1 MMGGLRQ
8 LKGTMPKE
16 LGLEGTV
23 EGLEGQTL
31 FAQGIFD
38 GKPTDPGQI
47 ALVLG
52 PRVAGSDVEG
62 VAFEKAPTTIRRNI
76 FFRILQRFDQAI
88 VMVTMDL
95 EDASDLAVAV
105 GFAGSPAQERGF
117 LDVGF

>member
-1 MMGGLRQ
+1 MDRGSPGIVSPDAPLEADDLDLGMGRRQEVMMGGFRQ

-52 PRVAGSDVEG
+52 PRVAGPDVEG
-62 VAFEKAPTTIRRNI
+62 VAFEKVPIIRRNI
-76 FFRILQRFDQAI
+76 FFRSQNG
-88 VMVTMDL
+88 T
-95 EDASDLAVAV
+95 
-105 GFAGSPAQERGF
+105 
-117 LDVGF
+117 